1 MVHKFR
7 EGGFMKKK
15 KKVIIA
21 AVILILIIIFLI
33 IKITSSSEDALPS
46 VTTEQVHTQ
55 KIVTEVSATG
65 TVALADSNRFYSSST
80 ATIKEIY
87 VDEGDVVKK
96 GQVLFT
102 YNEKALDDLE
112 NQLAAAQLDIKS
124 NEVALKSIDVETDP
138 SEIKEYTAAI
148 NQCDTNIQSI
158 NYQIEQLD
166 IQIRQAETDLSK
178 AQEDYNNDTLLYERG
193 GLSLDALKTSENEY
207 NQKLNDLEL
216 LKSRKNEQQLSL
228 NTEKANKEVA
238 QAKYNQLI
246 NQNNT
251 AETKNKKE
259 AQQIALQQ
267 TKLKAQQI
275 QDEIDK
281 FKTEETAPYDGVII
295 NLQEDFMSGAAVSEG
310 TYLFEI
316 SDENTVINLDVPEY
330 DMQSVTLNQPVI
342 VTCDGYDDEFTG
354 TVTKI
359 YPTAEKKTIKN
370 SEKNVVTV
378 QVTLNDHTDLSL
390 GYSVEGKI
398 ITSTN
403 ENAVV
408 VPVSAYLT
416 DETGKDYVYAVD
428 ENNTL
433 VKKYITIKNYDN
445 MYIEIEGLNIGE
457 KVVTSPDENTVTEG
471 MLVAVSEADIND
483 QG

>member
-1 MVHKFR
+1 
-7 EGGFMKKK
+7 MKKRK
-15 KKVIIA
+15 KIIIIG
-21 AVILILIIIFLI
+21 VILILIIIFAI
-33 IKITSSSEDALPS
+33 IKIKSSSKTILPS
-46 VTTEQVHTQ
+46 VTTEPVHTQ

-87 VDEGDVVKK
+87 VDEGDIVKE

-124 NEVALKSIDVETDP
+124 NEVALKSIDVEIDQ
-138 SEIKEYTAAI
+138 SEIKEYTANI

-166 IQIRQAETDLSK
+166 IQIKQAEKDLAK
-178 AQEDYNNDTLLYERG
+178 AQEDYSNDTLLYESG

-207 NQKLNDLEL
+207 NAKLNDLEL
-216 LKSRKNEQQLSL
+216 LKSQKNEQQLSL

-251 AETKNKKE
+251 SETKNKKE
-259 AQQIALQQ
+259 AQKIALQQ
-267 TKLKAQQI
+267 AQLKAKQI
-275 QDEIDK
+275 QDEISK
-281 FKTEETAPYDGVII
+281 FKTEEIAPCDGVII

-330 DMQSVTLNQPVI
+330 DMQTVALNQPVTI
-342 VTCDGYDDEFTG
+342 TCDGFDNEFTG
-354 TVTKI
+354 KVTKI

-378 QVTLNDHTDLSL
+378 QVTLNEHTDLSL
-390 GYSVEGKI
+390 GYSVDGKI

-416 DETGKDYVYAVD
+416 DENGSDYVYTVS

-433 VKKYITIKNYDN
+433 VKKIITIKNYDN

-457 KVVTSPDENTVTEG
+457 KVVTSPDENTMAEG
-471 MLVAVSEADIND
+471 MSVVPSEGDTND